1 MIHKSHF
8 SYVVWALTPWAGDPS
23 PRCRFQR
30 QVEDWALHSKR
41 EVGEMAVSD
50 PSPLLGLWGHFSS
63 YSGSWVFFQDL
74 FFFFLFP
81 SLPPPVCASCLSYLP
96 QNRKRRGRRRRR
108 RMSSSS
114 QNSSWVCSNG
124 AGSTQLLLT
133 SAICAMHSWK
143 SGLFGA
149 EDIYAS

>member
-1 MIHKSHF
+1 MIHESHF
-8 SYVVWALTPWAGDPS
+8 SYVVWALTTWAGDPS
-23 PRCRFQR
+23 PRCRFQK
-30 QVEDWALHSKR
+30 QMEDWALHSER
-41 EVGEMAVSD
+41 GGWRDGVLCSLS
-50 PSPLLGLWGHFSS
+50 SPRSLLSFQFIFRLMS
-63 YSGSWVFFQDL
+63 FFQYL

-81 SLPPPVCASCLSYLP
+81 SLPPPVCASCLSHLP
-96 QNRKRRGRRRRR
+96 RNRKRRGRRRRR

-143 SGLFGA
+143 SGLSGA
-149 EDIYAS
+149 GDIYAS